1 MIVLRGQCDE
11 LQEDAMSSMLWERRH
26 SFRIPITGK
35 ALLQHHG
42 RLEGLYSV
50 EDLSI
55 DGCCLVDGPCECELG
70 SKVSVTMHVD
80 GSRDIHLPAR
90 VMRKAYVGSSPHLGL
105 RFIDRSPA
113 FEDLIQDLAI
123 RSLEHEPPGEIL
135 VVHAH
140 PERENML
147 FDTMRGLGHRLVPAR
162 TARDAVS
169 VLEAEAQRIRMAFVS
184 PVVGSSRSRDILK
197 LISRRF
203 PHVHCVMMSRNGAQR
218 LVRALR
224 EASPMREGPWSL
236 ARLRKV
242 VASQEHELATA

>member
-1 MIVLRGQCDE
+1 
-11 LQEDAMSSMLWERRH
+11 MSNMLWERRR

-50 EDLSI
+50 EDVSI
-55 DGCCLVDGPCECELG
+55 DGCGLMDGPCECELG
-70 SKVSVTMHVD
+70 SKVGVTMHVD
-80 GSRDIHLPAR
+80 GGNDIHLPAR
-90 VMRKAYVGSSPHLGL
+90 VMRKEYVGASSHLGL
-105 RFIDRSPA
+105 RFVSRSPA

-123 RSLEHEPPGEIL
+123 RSLEHDPPGDIL

-140 PERENML
+140 PERENVL
-147 FDTMRGLGHRLVPAR
+147 FDTMRSLGHRIVPAR

-169 VLEAEAQRIRMAFVS
+169 VLEGTAQRIRMAFVS
-184 PVVGSSRSRDILK
+184 PVVGSSQSRDILK
-197 LISRRF
+197 LITRRF
-203 PHVHCVMMSRNGAQR
+203 PHVHCVMMSRSGAQR
-218 LVRALR
+218 LVRAIR

-242 VASQEHELATA
+242 VSSQEKELAIA